1 MAIIPNPVQR
11 ENSIEETLG
20 DRRTDHGSGK
30 ETAQQQSW
38 RNPSLSVSRFTERLI
53 VSGTVGGR
61 RGIWIQFVQPVNK
74 WFGGRT
80 AGTCGV
86 TGRMIP
92 CQRYNSRFRKE
103 LANRRHQGI
112 KRQLR
117 TKPKVQ
123 HSLRLSDGGRIGVD
137 QGPAGIKDSPAEI
150 FRHVQRLQPGCA
162 QSGHDE
168 HKLEIRHPGML
179 DIQGL
184 HSGNIRRSCQ
194 SESILQ
200 NSTDCSPTHC
210 VIYRRRRIHNA

>member
-92 CQRYNSRFRKE
+92 CQRCNSRFRKE

-123 HSLRLSDGGRIGVD
+123 HSLRLSDGGGSVLTKAQQASKTLRRRSSGTFSVSNPD
-137 QGPAGIKDSPAEI
+137 VHKADTTSTNWRSGIPGCWI
-150 FRHVQRLQPGCA
+150 FRDCIVV
-162 QSGHDE
+162 
-168 HKLEIRHPGML
+168 IL
-179 DIQGL
+179 DAAAKASQFCKTLRTAPL
-184 HSGNIRRSCQ
+184 H
-194 SESILQ
+194 
-200 NSTDCSPTHC
+200 T
-210 VIYRRRRIHNA
+210 V